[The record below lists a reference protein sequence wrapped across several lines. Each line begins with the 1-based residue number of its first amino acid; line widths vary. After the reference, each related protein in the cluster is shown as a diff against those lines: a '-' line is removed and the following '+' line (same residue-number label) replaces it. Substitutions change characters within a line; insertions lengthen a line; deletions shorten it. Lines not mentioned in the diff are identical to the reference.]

1 MSETVGTIADQQAI
15 TGEIVL
21 SERVTTNEFM
31 ITEIHEN
38 IRDRFVRAEIELGPF
53 ITEDRGGQNYVR
65 GSSRRGIVVWE
76 NAAYDAVRDTWRN
89 EDLIAV
95 IKTQLTP

>member
-1 MSETVGTIADQQAI
+1 MSGTSGTIADGQ
-15 TGEIVL
+15 TVNSEIVL

-31 ITEIHEN
+31 ITEIHES

-53 ITEDRGGQNYVR
+53 ITEERGGQTFTR

-76 NAAYDAVRDTWRN
+76 NDAYDAVRDTWRN
-89 EDLIAV
+89 EDLIAR
-95 IKTQLTP
+95 IKAALEA